1 MKIRVKP
8 ETYEAIQFNGD
19 NDREIEE
26 FIPERYKIRTTMKIK
41 TTMIPLMRP
50 DGSKYL
56 KVSSIYDEF
65 DLYIGEYIIKNDRNN
80 LMKQTADEIKT
91 FYDVIEE

>member
-19 NDREIEE
+19 NYAEIVD
-26 FIPERYKIRTTMKIK
+26 FIPDSLKSKTKIFHMSA
-41 TTMIPLMRP
+41 P
-50 DGSKYL
+50 DGRDYL
-56 KVSSIYDEF
+56 KIDSLYDEF
-65 DLYIGEYIIKNDRNN
+65 ILYIGEYIIKNDRNN